1 MRKRHSR
8 TIDLRAELS
17 KMLNAGRLD
26 QALELYQLIE
36 KRKPDEARWPHRK
49 GELLYRMGRVDEA
62 LVAYEHAVDLYA
74 AKGFVE
80 RAAAT
85 AKVMLKIDPSRT
97 DVLRRL
103 EAETADAFHH
113 PLFDKSHAH
122 VHHRR

>member
-8 TIDLRAELS
+8 TIDLQNELS
-17 KMLNAGRLD
+17 KMLKVGRLD
-26 QALELYQLIE
+26 HALEIYELIE

-49 GELLYRMGRVDEA
+49 GELLNRLGRIDEA
-62 LVAYEHAVDLYA
+62 VVAYERAVDLYA

-97 DVLRRL
+97 DVLQRL
-103 EAETADAFHH
+103 QQEAADSFHH
-113 PLFDKSHAH
+113 ALFDTSDAH

>member
-17 KMLNAGRLD
+17 RMLQAERLD
-26 QALELYQLIE
+26 HALELYKLIE
-36 KRKPDEARWPHRK
+36 KRKPDEARWPHRR

-62 LVAYEHAVDLYA
+62 VVAYERAVHLYA
-74 AKGFVE
+74 DKGFVE

-85 AKVMLKIDPSRT
+85 AKVMLAIDPTRT
-97 DVLRRL
+97 EVLRRL

-113 PLFDKSHAH
+113 PLFNKSHTHA
-122 VHHRR
+122 HHRR